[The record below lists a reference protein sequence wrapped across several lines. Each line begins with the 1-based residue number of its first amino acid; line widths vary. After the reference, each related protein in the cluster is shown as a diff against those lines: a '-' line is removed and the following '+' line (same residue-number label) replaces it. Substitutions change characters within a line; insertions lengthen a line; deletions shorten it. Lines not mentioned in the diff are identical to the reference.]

1 MTNSKIKIGS
11 NRNFGIVFSIFF
23 LIIALFPLLSGS
35 NIRIWSIII
44 CLIFLILGLINSSLL
59 LPLNKIWFKFGI
71 LLGNI
76 ISPLVMGAIYFI
88 VMTPTSF
95 ILKLLKLDILK
106 LKKNN
111 KNSYWIEKS
120 GVKSKMKDQY

>member
-11 NRNFGIVFSIFF
+11 NRSFGIVFSIFF